1 MCSNLEIA
9 LLAPRDLTKSL
20 KSIQSN
26 LKMTKIWTVYP
37 AYGKFRQNI
46 EQKCLLDSYICL
58 FFDDL
63 AVALVTFFLTY
74 IILQK
79 PMSFNGLIQNDD
91 EAKKSNS
98 VQFAKNNKTEHAVQS
113 YAAGKGIMSLLKY
126 ELLIKGKQQR

>member
-37 AYGKFRQNI
+37 AYSKCRQNI

-63 AVALVTFFLTY
+63 AVALVTFFITY

-79 PMSFNGLIQNDD
+79 PLSFNDLIQNGD
-91 EAKKSNS
+91 EAKKLNL
-98 VQFAKNNKTEHAVQS
+98 VQFAK
-113 YAAGKGIMSLLKY
+113 KGYNSTIITL
-126 ELLIKGKQQR
+126 